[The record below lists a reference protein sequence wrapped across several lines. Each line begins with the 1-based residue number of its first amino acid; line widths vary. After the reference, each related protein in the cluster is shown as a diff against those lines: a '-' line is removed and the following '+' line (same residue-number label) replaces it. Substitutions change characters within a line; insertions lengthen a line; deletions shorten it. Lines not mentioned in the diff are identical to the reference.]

1 MASIEEILA
10 KADIREDGKYYFK
23 SLTEEERKHLHYAGI
38 KDDEIVVD
46 KNYKVGQENDRRFSV
61 VNEGSNDEDKKAGL
75 SADLQKSYDFWNKFN
90 ENSART
96 GIAYNIENVENKC
109 LLVEAKKGEKTV
121 FKGIDHGSRGFDVIK
136 KDNSYEQPLEFFILL
151 VKKAK
156 TSNPKTV
163 IRIKDNVTDPVLRNK
178 ILIACAKNN
187 ATPVGNLPKGFD
199 FEELKALVRR
209 AQTPEELDELVQALY
224 MQNSNEY
231 AFGTQNS
238 ADRSNSNNGEQKKE
252 DGKHPVVAPVILPH
266 GSNNTNNTSGLEARI
281 AEQQAQLAQLQK
293 QLADQHAAQ
302 QAAAQ
307 KQAEDNKAA
316 INQAAQTAANQA
328 TSKRE
333 GWFKRNFKK
342 GLLYTTMAAA
352 VLFGFKK
359 CNDKNNDDRINN
371 QTEQLTDNINR
382 LAAENCEGW
391 TNLVSERD
399 SLLQRTQEL
408 ERDLDDCAKSKI
420 KPAPVKKKIV
430 KKKPAPVVVR
440 DTIKGDPI
448 IMPGDTIKGETVYL
462 PRDTI
467 QGEPVI
473 IPGKVIHQPDTLVQ
487 GKKKIVL
494 DGSTHHEIDQ
504 DISGDVQEGTVT
516 TAGNGKRQ
524 LDSSQQHE
532 IDNETYTGF
541 METLAKL
548 EQEKAD
554 KKQKAQPT
562 DTATVV
568 AQRRILN
575 SNIR

>member
-10 KADIREDGKYYFK
+10 KADVREDGKYYFK

-46 KNYKVGQENDRRFSV
+46 KNYKVGQEKDRQFSV

-75 SADLQKSYDFWNKFN
+75 PADLQKSYDFWNKFN
-90 ENSART
+90 ENSEHT
-96 GIAYNIENVENKC
+96 GVAYNIENVENKC

-252 DGKHPVVAPVILPH
+252 DGKRPVVAPVILPH
-266 GSNNTNNTSGLEARI
+266 GSNNTSGLEARI
-281 AEQQAQLAQLQK
+281 AEQQALLAQLKK

-302 QAAAQ
+302 QAAAR

-316 INQAAQTAANQA
+316 INQAAQAAANQA

-359 CNDKNNDDRINN
+359 CNDKDNDDRVNN
-371 QTEQLTDNINR
+371 QTEILTDNINR

-408 ERDLDDCAKSKI
+408 ERDLDDCAKSKV
-420 KPAPVKKKIV
+420 KPAPVKKKPV

-440 DTIKGDPI
+440 DTIKGDPVYV
-448 IMPGDTIKGETVYL
+448 PGDTIRGETVYL
-462 PRDTI
+462 PGDTI

-473 IPGKVIHQPDTLVQ
+473 IPGKVIQQPDTLVQ
-487 GKKKIVL
+487 GKKRIVL
-494 DGSTHHEIDQ
+494 DGSTHHEIDK
-504 DISGDVQEGTVT
+504 DLNGDVQEGTVT
-516 TAGNGKRQ
+516 AGRSGKRQ
-524 LDSSQQHE
+524 LNSGQQHE
-532 IDNETYTGF
+532 INDETYTGF
-541 METLAKL
+541 METLASL
-548 EQEKAD
+548 DSDKAAA
-554 KKQKAQPT
+554 KKQSTPS
-562 DTATVV
+562 DTTKVV

>member
-10 KADIREDGKYYFK
+10 KADVREDGKYYFK

-46 KNYKVGQENDRRFSV
+46 KNYKVGQEKDRQFSV

-75 SADLQKSYDFWNKFN
+75 PADLQKSYDFWNKFN
-90 ENSART
+90 ENSEHT
-96 GIAYNIENVENKC
+96 GVAYNIENVENKC

-187 ATPVGNLPKGFD
+187 ATPVGNLPKDFD

-209 AQTPEELDELVQALY
+209 AKTPEELDELVNALY
-224 MQNSNEY
+224 MQNGNEY
-231 AFGTQNS
+231 VFGTSNS

-252 DGKHPVVAPVILPH
+252 DGKRPVVAPVILPH

-281 AEQQAQLAQLQK
+281 AEQQA
-293 QLADQHAAQ
+293 AAR
-302 QAAAQ
+302 

-316 INQAAQTAANQA
+316 INQAAQAAANQA

-359 CNDKNNDDRINN
+359 CNDKDNDDRVNN
-371 QTEQLTDNINR
+371 QTEILTDNINR

-408 ERDLDDCAKSKI
+408 ERDLDDCAKSKV
-420 KPAPVKKKIV
+420 KPTPVKKKPV

-440 DTIKGDPI
+440 DTIKGDPVYV
-448 IMPGDTIKGETVYL
+448 PGDTIRGETVYL
-462 PRDTI
+462 PGDTI
-467 QGEPVI
+467 QGEPII
-473 IPGKVIHQPDTLVQ
+473 IPGKVIQQPDTLVQ
-487 GKKKIVL
+487 GKKRIVL
-494 DGSTHHEIDQ
+494 DGSTHHEIDK
-504 DISGDVQEGTVT
+504 DINGDVQEGTVT
-516 TAGNGKRQ
+516 AGRSGKRQ
-524 LDSSQQHE
+524 LNSGQQHE
-532 IDNETYTGF
+532 INDETYTGF
-541 METLAKL
+541 METLASLDSDKT
-548 EQEKAD
+548 AA
-554 KKQKAQPT
+554 KKQSTPS
-562 DTATVV
+562 DTTKVV